1 MQSFDYT
8 TLMAVCAELRTD
20 WLPARVEQVYQSD
33 RMTISMALRT
43 MKSRGWLEI
52 SWHPQAARIHIGNPP
67 PRKPDTFTF
76 SQQLIHQLGGLAL
89 VEIRSIAAWERV
101 IDLQFARRP
110 QEEALYHVYVE
121 IMGKYSNVILTNH
134 QNEIITVAHQVSQN
148 QSSLRPLLTGQQYQ
162 TPPTQTLTLP
172 SREESLQ
179 SWRDRIS
186 LIPGSWKK
194 QLLKTYRGVSPAL
207 IQGMLRSANLDLD
220 VTTDTLSDQD
230 WRNLYKLWCEW
241 LGRLEE
247 GNFTPMTTVDGYNV
261 LGWGGVKS
269 AANTQELVNQYY
281 TDILNAQNFLQLRHQ
296 LQQKL
301 HSWLEK
307 LHTKAETFQQ
317 RLAQSDRAESY
328 RQNADLLMAYLHQW
342 QPGMTEITLADFAT
356 GQPVTIQLEPDL
368 TAVQNAQK
376 LYKQHQKLKR
386 ARVAVEPLLADVEA
400 EIAYLEQVESAITQL
415 DTYQTPEDLDA
426 IAEIRDELINQ
437 KYLEDSGYRQRS
449 NNEVSTNFHR
459 FRTPNG
465 FEVWIGRNN
474 RQNDYLTFR
483 VAGDYD
489 LWFHA
494 QEIPGS
500 HVLLRLEPGAI
511 ADEVDLQYTAN
522 LAAYYSR
529 ARQSEQVPVIY
540 TEPKH
545 VYKPKG
551 AKPGIAIYK
560 QERILW
566 GKPAVCNI

>member
-1 MQSFDYT
+1 
-8 TLMAVCAELRTD
+8 MAVCTELRTD

-281 TDILNAQNFLQLRHQ
+281 TDILNAQNFVQLRHQ

-301 HSWLEK
+301 HSLLEK
-307 LHTKAETFQQ
+307 LHTKAETFHQ

-500 HVLLRLEPGAI
+500 HVLLRLEPGAV

-566 GKPAVCNI
+566 GKPTVCNI

>member
-1 MQSFDYT
+1 
-8 TLMAVCAELRTD
+8 MAVCAELRTD

>member
-1 MQSFDYT
+1 
-8 TLMAVCAELRTD
+8 MAVCTELRTD

-281 TDILNAQNFLQLRHQ
+281 TDILNAQNFVQLRHQ

-301 HSWLEK
+301 HSLLEK
-307 LHTKAETFQQ
+307 LHTKAETFHQ

-500 HVLLRLEPGAI
+500 HVLLRLEPGAV